1 MPMKRLLFIVL
12 LMFSFQTFSQKVYWA
27 SKVVAYSSEYADTES
42 NLENRAIQ
50 VIGRPN
56 KIPFGKSAC
65 AWQPLIQDNE
75 LQEEFLIVSFDT
87 LMPIS
92 QIAIVQNYGQGCIT
106 QVEVFDEYNNL
117 RPIWTNNAPPSNDM
131 GKTLNLTFPLTK
143 YKVRSVKIMLNTAR
157 VRGWNQIDA
166 IGISQS
172 ETPIRASINLAQG
185 LPTNIVKE
193 NLGKNINSPYREIS
207 PVIAPD
213 GKILYYT
220 RWEHPLNIGTQ
231 KKQDIWY
238 SELQTDKTW
247 GGAKPFNF
255 PINNSEHNALCAI
268 SQDGNTII
276 INNVYLSNEGMTRGV
291 SIAHKTALG
300 WSFPQALQIKNFN
313 NLSDY
318 DEYSLS
324 PNGKV
329 LIITAKL
336 RNTIGGKDV
345 YASFLTADGT
355 WSEPQNMGQ
364 DINTAEDES
373 APFLASDGKTLY
385 FSTKGWAGFGDND
398 IFVSRRLDDTWKHWS
413 APENLGSSINTTGW
427 DGYFCLSAKGDFA
440 YFSSRENSLG
450 QEDIFRLKVPESIKP
465 QTVIQVTGTV
475 FNYADNKP
483 IAAKINVQSLEEND
497 TICVNYDP
505 QTGEYKLMLPTK
517 HSYSISASKKGFMPV
532 SERFDIADE
541 KNFKEVKKDLYL
553 LPIESGQKM
562 TLNSVYF
569 EQSKYDLL
577 PSSHS
582 ELNQI
587 VQTMKENP
595 SMEVLLEGHT
605 DNQGD
610 WNANLALSKQRVDEV
625 KSYLVNHGIGKTRI
639 QVQGFGSTRPLAS
652 NNSEEKRKLNRRV
665 EFTIVKK

>member
-1 MPMKRLLFIVL
+1 MKLFLSILLFFIG
-12 LMFSFQTFSQKVYWA
+12 FNTFSQKVYWA
-27 SKVVAYSSEYADTES
+27 SKVVAYSSEYSDAES
-42 NLENRAIQ
+42 NSENRAIQ
-50 VIGRPN
+50 ALGRPN
-56 KIPFGKSAC
+56 KVPFGKSAC

-75 LQEEFLIVSFDT
+75 LQDEFLIVSFDT

-106 QVEVFDEYNNL
+106 KVEVFDEYNNL
-117 RPIWTNNAPPSNDM
+117 RPIWTNNNPPSTDI

-143 YKVRSVKIMLNTAR
+143 YKVRSVKVMLNTAR

-172 ETPIRASINLAQG
+172 ETPIRATIRIADG
-185 LPTNIVKE
+185 LPKEIIKE
-193 NLGKNINSPYREIS
+193 NLGKTINSPYREIS
-207 PVIAPD
+207 PVISPD
-213 GKILYYT
+213 GKTLYFT
-220 RWEHPLNIGTQ
+220 RWEHPQNVGSL

-238 SELQTDKTW
+238 SELQGDKTW
-247 GGAKPFNF
+247 GLAKPFSF
-255 PINNSEHNALCAI
+255 PINNNEHNALCSI

-276 INNVYLSNEGMTRGV
+276 LNNVYLTNEEMTRGV
-291 SIAHKTALG
+291 STSHKTPSG
-300 WSFPQALQIKNFN
+300 WSFPKALQIQNFY

-324 PNGKV
+324 PNGRV
-329 LIITAKL
+329 LILTAKL
-336 RNTIGGKDV
+336 RNTIGGKDL
-345 YASFLTADGT
+345 YATFLNADGT
-355 WSEPQNMGQ
+355 WSEPVNMGM
-364 DINTAEDES
+364 DVNTAEDES
-373 APFLASDGKTLY
+373 APFIASDGKTMY

-398 IFVSRRLDDTWKHWS
+398 IFVSRRLDDTWTHWS
-413 APENLGSSINTTGW
+413 APENLGPNINTSGW
-427 DGYFCLSAKGDFA
+427 DGYFCLSAKGDYA

-450 QEDIFRLKVPESIKP
+450 QEDIFRLKVPESVKP

-475 FNYADNKP
+475 LNVADNKP
-483 IAAKINVQSLEEND
+483 IAAKINVQSLEDSD

-517 HSYSISASKKGFMPV
+517 RSYSISASKKGFMAV
-532 SERFDIADE
+532 SERMDIEDE
-541 KNFKEVKKDLYL
+541 KNYREVKKNLYM

-569 EQSKYDLL
+569 EQSKFDLL
-577 PSSHS
+577 PNSFN

-587 VQTMKENP
+587 VTTMKENP
-595 SMEVLLEGHT
+595 SMEILLEGHT

-610 WNANLALSKQRVDEV
+610 WNANLLLSKQRVEEV
-625 KSYLVNHGIGKTRI
+625 QKYLVRQGISKSRI
-639 QVQGFGSTRPLAS
+639 QIQGFGSTRPLAS

-665 EFTIVKK
+665 EFTIIKK

>member
-1 MPMKRLLFIVL
+1 MKLFLSILLFFIG
-12 LMFSFQTFSQKVYWA
+12 FNTFSQKVYWA
-27 SKVVAYSSEYADTES
+27 SKVVAYSSEYSDAES
-42 NLENRAIQ
+42 NSENRAIQ
-50 VIGRPN
+50 ALGRPN
-56 KIPFGKSAC
+56 KVPFGKSAC

-75 LQEEFLIVSFDT
+75 LQDEFLIVSFDT

-106 QVEVFDEYNNL
+106 KVEVFDEYNNL
-117 RPIWTNNAPPSNDM
+117 RPIWTNNNPPSADI

-143 YKVRSVKIMLNTAR
+143 YNVRSVKVMLNTAR

-172 ETPIRASINLAQG
+172 ETPIRATIRIADG
-185 LPTNIVKE
+185 LPKEIIKE

-207 PVIAPD
+207 PVISPD
-213 GKILYYT
+213 GKTLYFT
-220 RWEHPLNIGTQ
+220 RWEHPQNVGPL

-238 SELQTDKTW
+238 SELQGDKTW
-247 GGAKPFNF
+247 GIAKPFSF
-255 PINNSEHNALCAI
+255 PINNNEHNALCSI

-276 INNVYLSNEGMTRGV
+276 LNNIYLTSEEMTRGV
-291 SIAHKTALG
+291 STSHKTPSG
-300 WSFPQALQIKNFN
+300 WSFPKALQIQHFN

-324 PNGKV
+324 PNGRV
-329 LIITAKL
+329 LILTAKL
-336 RNTIGGKDV
+336 RNTIGGKDL
-345 YASFLTADGT
+345 YATFLNADGT
-355 WSEPQNMGQ
+355 WSEPVNMGM
-364 DINTAEDES
+364 DVNTAEDES
-373 APFLASDGKTLY
+373 APFIASDGKTMY

-398 IFVSRRLDDTWKHWS
+398 IFVSRRLDDTWTRWS
-413 APENLGSSINTTGW
+413 APENLGPNINTSGW
-427 DGYFCLSAKGDFA
+427 DGYFCLSAKGDYA

-450 QEDIFRLKVPESIKP
+450 QEDIFRLRVPESIKP

-475 FNYADNKP
+475 LNVADNKP
-483 IAAKINVQSLEEND
+483 IAAKINVQSLEDSD

-517 HSYSISASKKGFMPV
+517 RSYSISASKKGFMAV
-532 SERFDIADE
+532 SERMDIEDE
-541 KNFKEVKKDLYL
+541 KSYREVKKNLYM

-569 EQSKYDLL
+569 EQSKFDLL
-577 PSSHS
+577 PNSFN

-587 VQTMKENP
+587 VTTMKENP
-595 SMEVLLEGHT
+595 SMEILLEGHT

-610 WNANLALSKQRVDEV
+610 WNANLLLSKQRVEEV
-625 KSYLVNHGIGKTRI
+625 QKYLVRQGISKSRI
-639 QVQGFGSTRPLAS
+639 QIQGFGSTRPLAS

>member
-1 MPMKRLLFIVL
+1 MKLFLSILLL
-12 LMFSFQTFSQKVYWA
+12 LIGFNTFSQKVYWA
-27 SKVVAYSSEYADTES
+27 SKVVAYSSEYSDAQS
-42 NLENRAIQ
+42 NSENRAIQ
-50 VIGRPN
+50 ALGRPN
-56 KIPFGKSAC
+56 KVPFGKSAC

-75 LQEEFLIVSFDT
+75 LQDEFLIVSFDT

-92 QIAIVQNYGQGCIT
+92 QIAIVQNFGQGCIT
-106 QVEVFDEYNNL
+106 KVEVFDEYNNL
-117 RPIWTNNAPPSNDM
+117 RPIWTNNNPPSSDI

-143 YKVRSVKIMLNTAR
+143 YKVRSVKVMLNTAR

-172 ETPIRASINLAQG
+172 ETPIRATIRIADG
-185 LPTNIVKE
+185 LPKEIIKE

-207 PVIAPD
+207 PVISPD
-213 GKILYYT
+213 GKTLYFT
-220 RWEHPLNIGTQ
+220 RWEHPQNVGSL

-238 SELQTDKTW
+238 SELQGDKTW
-247 GGAKPFNF
+247 GVAKPFSF
-255 PINNSEHNALCAI
+255 PINNNEHNALCSI

-276 INNVYLSNEGMTRGV
+276 LNNVYLTNEEMTRGV
-291 SIAHKTALG
+291 STSHKTPSG
-300 WSFPQALQIKNFN
+300 WSFPKALQIQRFN

-324 PNGKV
+324 PNGRV
-329 LIITAKL
+329 LILTAKL
-336 RNTIGGKDV
+336 RNTIGGKDL
-345 YASFLTADGT
+345 YATFLNADGT
-355 WSEPQNMGQ
+355 WSEPVNMGM
-364 DINTAEDES
+364 DVNTAEDES
-373 APFLASDGKTLY
+373 APFIASDGKTMY

-398 IFVSRRLDDTWKHWS
+398 IFVSRRLDDTWTRWS
-413 APENLGSSINTTGW
+413 APENLGPNINTSGW
-427 DGYFCLSAKGDFA
+427 DGYFCLSAKGDYA

-450 QEDIFRLKVPESIKP
+450 QEDIFRLKVPESVKP

-475 FNYADNKP
+475 LNVADNKP
-483 IAAKINVQSLEEND
+483 IAAKINVQSLEDSD

-517 HSYSISASKKGFMPV
+517 RSYSISASKKGFMAV
-532 SERFDIADE
+532 SERMDIEDE
-541 KNFKEVKKDLYL
+541 KNYREVKKNLYM

-569 EQSKYDLL
+569 EQSKFDLL
-577 PSSHS
+577 PNSFN

-587 VQTMKENP
+587 VTTMKENP
-595 SMEVLLEGHT
+595 SMEILLEGHT

-610 WNANLALSKQRVDEV
+610 WNANLLLSKQRVEEV
-625 KSYLVNHGIGKTRI
+625 QKYLVRQGISKSRI
-639 QVQGFGSTRPLAS
+639 QIQGFGSTRPLAS

>member
-1 MPMKRLLFIVL
+1 MKRFLFIVL
-12 LMFSFQTFSQKVYWA
+12 LLFGFKSFSQKVYWA
-27 SKVVAYSSEYADTES
+27 SKVVAYSSEYSDAKTNS
-42 NLENRAIQ
+42 ENRAIQ
-50 VIGRPN
+50 ALGRPN
-56 KIPFGKSAC
+56 KVPFGQSAC
-65 AWQPLIQDNE
+65 AWQPLTQDNE

-106 QVEVFDEYNNL
+106 KVEVFDEYNNL
-117 RPIWTNNAPPSNDM
+117 RPIWTNNATPSSDI

-143 YKVRSVKIMLNTAR
+143 YNVRSVKIMLNTAR
-157 VRGWNQIDA
+157 VKGWNQIDA

-172 ETPIRASINLAQG
+172 ETPIRATINLAQA
-185 LPTNIVKE
+185 LPPNIIKE
-193 NLGKNINSPYREIS
+193 NLGKNINSPYRELS

-213 GKILYYT
+213 GKTLYYT
-220 RWEHPLNIGTQ
+220 RWEHPLNMGQQ

-238 SELQTDKTW
+238 SDLQADKTW
-247 GGAKPFNF
+247 GAAKPFSF
-255 PINNSEHNALCAI
+255 PINNDEHNALCSI
-268 SQDGNTII
+268 SQDGSTII
-276 INNVYLSNEGMTRGV
+276 LNNAYLPNEGMTRGV
-291 SIAHKTALG
+291 SISHKTPLG
-300 WSFPQALQIKNFN
+300 WSFPQALQIKNFV

-336 RNTIGGKDV
+336 RNTIGGKDI
-345 YASFLTADGT
+345 YASFLQADGT

-385 FSTKGWAGFGDND
+385 FSTKGWAGYGDND
-398 IFVSRRLDDTWKHWS
+398 IFVSRRLDDTWQRWS
-413 APENLGSSINTTGW
+413 APENLGPNINTNGW
-427 DGYFCLSAKGDFA
+427 DGYFCLSAKSDYA
-440 YFSSRENSLG
+440 YISSRENSLG

-483 IAAKINVQSLEEND
+483 IAAKINVQSLEDSD

-517 HSYSISASKKGFMPV
+517 RSYSISASKKGFMPV
-532 SERFDIADE
+532 NERFDVEDE
-541 KNFKEVKKDLYL
+541 KNFREVKKNLYL

-577 PSSHS
+577 PNSYN

-595 SMEVLLEGHT
+595 SMEILLEGHT

-610 WNANLALSKQRVDEV
+610 WNENLLLSKQRVEEV
-625 KSYLVNHGIGKTRI
+625 KKYLVVQGIARTRI

-665 EFTIVKK
+665 EFTIIKK